1 MAISYADIRYRTITN
16 EYKQSVG
23 LVTTAV
29 YTTVDDLP
37 SENIDVGTRAFISS
51 SNTLYMYK
59 DSAWFKVQS

>member
-1 MAISYADIRYRTITN
+1 MAISYAAIKYKIITD
-16 EYKQSVG
+16 EYKQSEG

-37 SENIDVGTRAFISS
+37 LENIDVGTRAFISS

-59 DSAWFKVQS
+59 ESAWFKVQS